1 MTIELI
7 TALGGSVAGYVMK
20 LISIRSQQQHEL
32 MRMALDNREQADS
45 SSNQAAARVGIDA
58 GRFVRR
64 TIVLSVLFGVVL
76 LPILAPLLGLPVVVE
91 GEEAGRSWL
100 FGLIEEETRV
110 VFHEIRGVLLL
121 PELRQ
126 VFLALASF
134 YFGQGAARAR

>member
-1 MTIELI
+1 MSIELM

-20 LISIRSQQQHEL
+20 LLALRSQQQHEL
-32 MRMALDNREQADS
+32 MRLALEQGKAS
-45 SSNQAAARVGIDA
+45 VESANAAVARVGTGA
-58 GRFVRR
+58 GKFVRR

-100 FGLIEEETRV
+100 FGLIQEDTKV
-110 VFHEIRGVLLL
+110 VFREIHGVLLL

-134 YFGQGAARAR
+134 YFGQGAAKVR